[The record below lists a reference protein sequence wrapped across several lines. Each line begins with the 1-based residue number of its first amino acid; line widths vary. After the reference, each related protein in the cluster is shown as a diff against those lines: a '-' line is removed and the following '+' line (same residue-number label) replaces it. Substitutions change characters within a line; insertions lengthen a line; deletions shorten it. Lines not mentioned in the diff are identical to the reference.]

1 MKLSR
6 RLQLHAL
13 VVVALVVV
21 AVLFLDNGATWKDLI
36 VPAAAAAVVAM
47 ALASIA
53 ARKITRPIE
62 ELRDVTQSL
71 ARGNLAS
78 RPSLSARDEIGD
90 LATALHRLAE
100 HLGARMA
107 ALQSEDA
114 LLTAL
119 IESLNEGVVA
129 INRQGSAVRINEA
142 GRLLLGVH
150 GHTPVPIDKLPR
162 NLELRRAI
170 QAALDGSVTE
180 PVELTIGDRTVSLT
194 ARPLSGGGAVLALFE
209 LTRIRRLE
217 LIRRDFVA
225 NVSHELRTPLTVI
238 GGFAETLAD
247 DDPPEST
254 RKQFASA
261 IRTHTQRMQRM
272 VDDLLDLSRLESG
285 RWTPDVTPIDVRATA
300 EEVFATVKRPAGEQ
314 ALSLEIDIAP
324 GAGTVIADRTALRQI
339 ISNLVENAVR
349 HTASGTVTVFAEHD
363 VAGIWIGVRDTG
375 SGIAPEHLS
384 RVFERFY
391 RIDVGRAR
399 ESGGTGLGLAIV
411 KHLVEAHGGVLNA
424 ASELGRGTR
433 IAALLPNGA

>member
-1 MKLSR
+1 MRLAR

-13 VVVALVVV
+13 VVVMLVVV
-21 AVLFLDNGATWKDLI
+21 AVLFLDNAATWRDL
-36 VPAAAAAVVAM
+36 VLPAAAAAVVAM

-53 ARKITRPIE
+53 ARTITRPLE

-71 ARGNLAS
+71 ARGNLTG
-78 RPSLSARDEIGD
+78 RPSLSARGEIGE

-100 HLGARMA
+100 HLGARMG
-107 ALQSEDA
+107 ALQAEDA

-129 INRQGSAVRINEA
+129 IDRKGSAVRINDA
-142 GRLLLGVH
+142 GRVLLGIN
-150 GHTPVPIDKLPR
+150 GRTPVPLDKLPR
-162 NLELRRAI
+162 NAALRRAI

-194 ARPLSGGGAVLALFE
+194 ARPLSGGGAVLALFD

-217 LIRRDFVA
+217 LVRRDFVA

-238 GGFAETLAD
+238 GGFAETLAE
-247 DDPPEST
+247 DDPPDST
-254 RKQFASA
+254 RKQFAWA

-285 RWTPDVTPIDVRATA
+285 RWTPAVTSIDVRAAA
-300 EEVFATVKRPAGEQ
+300 EEVFATVKRPAEKG
-314 ALSLEIDIAP
+314 AFSLGIEIAP
-324 GAGTVIADRTALRQI
+324 GAETVVADRTALRQI
-339 ISNLVENAVR
+339 IANLVENAVR
-349 HTASGTVTVFAEHD
+349 HTAAGTVTVFAERD
-363 VAGIWIGVRDTG
+363 DAGIWVGVSDTG
-375 SGIAPEHLS
+375 AGIAPEHLS

-391 RIDVGRAR
+391 RIDVGRSR

-411 KHLVEAHGGVLNA
+411 KHLVEAHGGFLNT
-424 ASELGRGTR
+424 ASEVGKGTR
-433 IAALLPNGA
+433 IAALFPDGA

>member
-1 MKLSR
+1 MTLSR

-21 AVLFLDNGATWKDLI
+21 AVLFLDNGATWRDLV

-47 ALASIA
+47 VLASIT
-53 ARKITRPIE
+53 ARTITRPME

-71 ARGNLAS
+71 AHGDLSS
-78 RPSLSARDEIGD
+78 RPSLSAQGEIGD
-90 LATALHRLAE
+90 LSTALHRLAE
-100 HLGARMA
+100 HLGTRMA

-142 GRLLLGVH
+142 GRQLLGVS

-162 NLELRRAI
+162 NPELRRAI
-170 QAALDGSVTE
+170 QAALDGSITE

-194 ARPLSGGGAVLALFE
+194 ARPLSGGGAVLALFD

-217 LIRRDFVA
+217 LVRRDFVA

-238 GGFAETLAD
+238 GGFAETLED

-261 IRTHTQRMQRM
+261 IRVHTRRMQRM

-285 RWTPDVTPIDVRATA
+285 RWAPKVTNVDVRAA
-300 EEVFATVKRPAGEQ
+300 ADEVFATVKQPAEKK
-314 ALSLEIDIAP
+314 ALSLEIDIAS
-324 GAGTVIADRTALRQI
+324 GADTAVADRTALHQI
-339 ISNLVENAVR
+339 LSNLVENAVR
-349 HTASGTVTVFAEHD
+349 HTASGSVTVFTERDA
-363 VAGIWIGVRDTG
+363 AGVWIGVRDTG
-375 SGIAPEHLS
+375 DGIAPEHLS

-391 RIDVGRAR
+391 RIDAGRDR

-411 KHLVEAHGGVLNA
+411 KHLVEAHGGRLSTT
-424 ASELGRGTR
+424 SEVGKGTR
-433 IAALLPNGA
+433 IAALFPAGA